1 MADNLQTQ
9 ALKRPFKLSF
19 EFFPPKSE
27 DMEAQLWE
35 TVDDLAG
42 WEPEF
47 VSVTYGAGGTTK
59 APTLAAVRRLIAQTP
74 LATASHLTCVGA
86 TREEV
91 ANVVEEF
98 RAVGVKH
105 FVALRGDPPT
115 GVGSAYQPHPGGY
128 ENAAALVAG
137 LKDLGDFEISVSA
150 YPEKH
155 PESADLAMDIDM
167 LKRKVDN
174 GATRALTQF
183 FFDNDLFEHYLN
195 RVRAAGITIPIVP
208 GIMPILNLTQLKRF
222 ASMCGTSVP
231 AWLDERFSG
240 LEDKPVVRAQVAA
253 EIAAEQI
260 ADLQRR
266 GVDEFHLYTMN
277 RAPLVNAT
285 LQQLGLNKPQQQV
298 KTTAPFAES
307 ATA

>member
-1 MADNLQTQ
+1 MADNSQKKVQ
-9 ALKRPFKLSF
+9 AHPFKLSF

-35 TVDDLAG
+35 TVDDLAA

-59 APTLAAVRRLIAQTP
+59 APTLAAVRRLIAETP

-91 ANVVEEF
+91 AHVVAEF

-137 LKDLGDFEISVSA
+137 LKDMGDFEISVSA

-155 PESADLAMDIDM
+155 PESADLSVDIDM

-174 GATRALTQF
+174 GATRALSQF
-183 FFDNDLFEHYLN
+183 FFDNDAFERYLD
-195 RVRAAGITIPIVP
+195 RVRAAGISIPIVP

-231 AWLDERFSG
+231 VWLDARFAG
-240 LEDKPVVRAQVAA
+240 LEDSPAERARVAT
-253 EIAAEQI
+253 EVAAEQI
-260 ADLQRR
+260 SDLQRR

-285 LQQLGLNKPQQQV
+285 LQLLGLQRNSLHKD
-298 KTTAPFAES
+298 KTASLA

>member
-1 MADNLQTQ
+1 MADISNKKTL
-9 ALKRPFKLSF
+9 ARPFRLSF

-42 WEPEF
+42 WDPEF
-47 VSVTYGAGGTTK
+47 VSMTYGAGGTTK
-59 APTLAAVRRLIAQTP
+59 APTLAAVRRLIAETP

-86 TREEV
+86 SRDEI
-91 ANVVEEF
+91 AQVVEEF
-98 RAVGVKH
+98 RAVGVNH

-115 GVGSAYQPHPGGY
+115 GVGSAYQPHPDGY

-137 LKDLGDFEISVSA
+137 LKDMGDFEISVSA

-155 PESADLAMDIDM
+155 PESADLAVDIEM

-183 FFDNDLFEHYLN
+183 FFDNDVFERYME
-195 RVRAAGITIPIVP
+195 RVLAAGITIPVVP
-208 GIMPILNLTQLKRF
+208 GIMPILNLNQLKRF
-222 ASMCGTSVP
+222 AGMCGTSIP
-231 AWLDERFSG
+231 AWLDDRFAGLDDVPAERA
-240 LEDKPVVRAQVAA
+240 RVAA
-253 EIAAEQI
+253 TVAAEQI

-285 LQQLGLNKPQQQV
+285 LQQLGLAKHN
-298 KTTAPFAES
+298 AAILAGSRIEAS
-307 ATA
+307 ASA

>member
-1 MADNLQTQ
+1 MAHTSSKKDQ
-9 ALKRPFKLSF
+9 ARPFKLSF

-27 DMEAQLWE
+27 EMEAQLWA
-35 TVDDLAG
+35 TVDELTG

-59 APTLAAVRRLIAQTP
+59 APTLAAVRRLLAETP

-86 TREEV
+86 TREEI
-91 ANVVEEF
+91 AQVVEDF

-115 GVGSAYQPHPGGY
+115 GVGSAYQPHPGGF
-128 ENAAALVAG
+128 ENAAALVKG
-137 LKDLGDFEISVSA
+137 LKELGDFEISVSA

-155 PESADLAMDIDM
+155 PESADLAMDLDM

-183 FFDNDLFEHYLN
+183 FFDNDIFERYLDK
-195 RVRAAGITIPIVP
+195 VRAAGISIPIVP

-222 ASMCGTSVP
+222 AGMCGTSVP
-231 AWLDERFSG
+231 AMLDKRFEG
-240 LEDKPVVRAQVAA
+240 LDDKPTERANVAA
-253 EIAAEQI
+253 ALAAEQI
-260 ADLQRR
+260 ADLQGR
-266 GVDEFHLYTMN
+266 GIDEFHIYTMN
-277 RAPLVNAT
+277 RAPLVHAT
-285 LQQLGLNKPQQQV
+285 LERLGLQRSD
-298 KTTAPFAES
+298 TAVAER
-307 ATA
+307 AGVVA

>member
-1 MADNLQTQ
+1 MAHTSSKRDQ
-9 ALKRPFKLSF
+9 ARPFKLSF

-27 DMEAQLWE
+27 EMEAQLWA
-35 TVDDLAG
+35 TVDELTG

-59 APTLAAVRRLIAQTP
+59 APTLAAVRRLLAETP

-86 TREEV
+86 TREEITQ
-91 ANVVEEF
+91 VVEDF

-115 GVGSAYQPHPGGY
+115 GVGSAYQPHPGGF
-128 ENAAALVAG
+128 ENAAALVKG
-137 LKDLGDFEISVSA
+137 LKELGDFEISVSA

-155 PESADLAMDIDM
+155 PESADLAMDLDM

-183 FFDNDLFEHYLN
+183 FFDNDIFERYLDK
-195 RVRAAGITIPIVP
+195 VRAAGINIPIVP

-222 ASMCGTSVP
+222 AGMCGTSVP
-231 AWLDERFSG
+231 AILDQRFEG
-240 LEDKPVVRAQVAA
+240 LDDKPFERTSVAA
-253 EIAAEQI
+253 ALAAEQI
-260 ADLQRR
+260 ADLQGR
-266 GVDEFHLYTMN
+266 GIDEFHIYTMN

-285 LQQLGLNKPQQQV
+285 LERLGLQRSDTVVSSPAGV
-298 KTTAPFAES
+298 VA
-307 ATA
+307 

>member
-1 MADNLQTQ
+1 MADNSQKK
-9 ALKRPFKLSF
+9 ALARPFKLSF

-27 DMEAQLWE
+27 DMETQLWE
-35 TVDDLAG
+35 TVDNLSEWD
-42 WEPEF
+42 PEF

-59 APTLAAVRRLIAQTP
+59 APTLAAVRRLIGETS

-91 ANVVEEF
+91 AHVVEEF
-98 RAVGVKH
+98 RAAGVNH

-137 LKDLGDFEISVSA
+137 LKEMGDFEISVSA

-155 PESADLAMDIDM
+155 PESADLAVDIDM

-183 FFDNDLFEHYLN
+183 FFDNDCFERYMD
-195 RVRAAGITIPIVP
+195 RVHAAGITIPVVP

-231 AWLDERFSG
+231 AWLDQRFAGLDDNPSER
-240 LEDKPVVRAQVAA
+240 ANVAA
-253 EIAAEQI
+253 DVAAEQI

-285 LQQLGLNKPQQQV
+285 LQRLGLQKAKADVSNEAK
-298 KTTAPFAES
+298 FELS
-307 ATA
+307 ASA